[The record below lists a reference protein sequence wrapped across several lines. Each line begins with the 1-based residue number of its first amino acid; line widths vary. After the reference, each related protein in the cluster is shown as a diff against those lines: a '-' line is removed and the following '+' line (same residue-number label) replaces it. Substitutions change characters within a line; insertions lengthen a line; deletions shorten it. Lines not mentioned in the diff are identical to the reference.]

1 MQITIQEQSQK
12 KEVTKNNLTKHYN
25 DIRDLKL
32 QYDDTKNKIQSNIGI
47 VFTKILIRFI
57 ESSLRA
63 ERSEPK

>member
-1 MQITIQEQSQK
+1 M
-12 KEVTKNNLTKHYN
+12 KNNLTKHYN